1 VLASSR
7 LLSKASHALQLGDA
21 NEVRR
26 YLQMAKDIGGV
37 ASHPKL
43 RELVAKL
50 G

>member
-1 VLASSR
+1 MLASSR

-26 YLQMAKDIGGV
+26 YLQMAKDIEGV